1 MAAKRYKINEG
12 QKLVWKFTKTANA
25 SKNIP
30 SQRRY
35 LISVFIHFI
44 VAKFGRKDKGELRCS
59 NDEYCQLYCLKFAS
73 YTKKILSIVQYNAMA
88 AIIIESGIT
97 ILFL

>member
-1 MAAKRYKINEG
+1 MADKRYKINDG

-44 VAKFGRKDKGELRCS
+44 VAKFGRKDKGELRCT
-59 NDEYCQLYCLKFAS
+59 NDEYCPLYWLK
-73 YTKKILSIVQYNAMA
+73 YTCYAKKIRSIVQYNAMA

-97 ILFL
+97 TLFL